1 MDFKEREN
9 KLSKSQRMQL
19 KALACILGI
28 VLLLILLVCRLF
40 SAILQWIEPE
50 PVIRN
55 LYNVWIMETGENH
68 LKVFE
73 EGLEKVYECE
83 EGVMI
88 PEEAREQVA
97 DIVLSDEKVA
107 RVQVKSHK
115 INGKVLAVDSE
126 GIELEG
132 VGKYALT
139 ERVKGYRLYDTL
151 TMCTGQDLLIGYDFA
166 DFVLEDG
173 KICAILMVKEE
184 VMEYIR
190 VLIKSGDYKAT
201 LHDRLTITS
210 DADYTICYESGGQ
223 TVEELHKAGE
233 VCEVDENSHWLKEG
247 RIRIVPSVLTGKV
260 ILQNVSRNQGIP
272 AYRGTIE
279 VMNTGKGLAVINE
292 VLLEEYLYSVV
303 PSEMPA
309 SYPAEA
315 LNAQAVCA
323 RTYAYKHMLHAGLPE
338 YGAHVDDSTGYQVY
352 NNIAEQEAATTAVKE
367 TYGQILFWEEG
378 AAPADTYYYSTS
390 CGVGSDADVWSVES
404 GGSPAYLTSQL
415 INRTE
420 MANFIAGSAGTTA
433 EVAGTTSGA
442 EVVTSEA
449 TASEAERT
457 EAPDLTR
464 EEDFARFICSKNVD
478 DYEVS
483 ESWYRWQYEKES
495 IDSDTICQRLK
506 ERYQANP
513 SRILTLQQDGTYKSE
528 DVKGWNHILNLEI
541 TERGAGGVAKELLL
555 TTDKETYLIFTEYN
569 IRYILCDGETKV
581 FRQDGSQASA
591 PTLLPSGFFLLE
603 TVKEKENVVGYYLTG
618 GGYGHGVGMSQ
629 NGARNMAAEGRT
641 AQEILAFFYQGCL
654 LLNVYE

>member
-190 VLIKSGDYKAT
+190 VLIKSGDYKAM
-201 LHDRLTITS
+201 LHDNLTITS
-210 DADYTICYESGGQ
+210 DTDYTICYDSGGQ
-223 TVEELHKAGE
+223 TVEELHQAGE
-233 VCEVDENSHWLKEG
+233 VCEIDENSQWLNEG

-323 RTYAYKHMLHAGLPE
+323 RTYAYKHMLHAGLPK

-378 AAPADTYYYSTS
+378 DAPADTYYYSTS

-404 GGSPAYLTSQL
+404 GGSPAYLTSHL

-420 MANFIAGSAGTTA
+420 MAKM
-433 EVAGTTSGA
+433 
-442 EVVTSEA
+442 
-449 TASEAERT
+449 
-457 EAPDLTR
+457 DLTR

-513 SRILTLQQDGTYKSE
+513 SGILTLQEDGTYKSE
-528 DVKGWNHILNLEI
+528 DVKAWNHILNLEI

-641 AQEILAFFYQGCL
+641 AQQILAFFYQGCL

>member
-28 VLLLILLVCRLF
+28 ALLLILLVCRLL

-73 EGLEKVYECE
+73 EGFEKVYECE

-107 RVQVKSHK
+107 QVQVKSHK

-190 VLIKSGDYKAT
+190 VLIKSGDYKAM
-201 LHDRLTITS
+201 LHDNLTITS
-210 DADYTICYESGGQ
+210 DTDYTICYDSGGQ
-223 TVEELHKAGE
+223 TVEELHQAGE
-233 VCEVDENSHWLKEG
+233 VCEIDENSQWLNEG

-323 RTYAYKHMLHAGLPE
+323 RTYAYKHMLHAGLPK

-378 AAPADTYYYSTS
+378 DAPADTYYYSTS

-404 GGSPAYLTSQL
+404 GGSPAYLTSHL

-420 MANFIAGSAGTTA
+420 MAKM
-433 EVAGTTSGA
+433 
-442 EVVTSEA
+442 
-449 TASEAERT
+449 
-457 EAPDLTR
+457 DLTR
-464 EEDFARFICSKNVD
+464 EEDYARFICSKNVD

-513 SRILTLQQDGTYKSE
+513 SGILTLQEDGTYKSE
-528 DVKGWNHILNLEI
+528 DVKAWNHILNLEI

-641 AQEILAFFYQGCL
+641 AQQILAFFYQGCL

>member
-190 VLIKSGDYKAT
+190 VLIKSGDYKAM
-201 LHDRLTITS
+201 LHDNLTITS
-210 DADYTICYESGGQ
+210 DTDYTICYDSGGQ
-223 TVEELHKAGE
+223 TVEELHQAGE
-233 VCEVDENSHWLKEG
+233 VCEIDENSQWLNEG

-323 RTYAYKHMLHAGLPE
+323 RTYAYKHMLHAGLPK

-367 TYGQILFWEEG
+367 TYGQVLFWEEG
-378 AAPADTYYYSTS
+378 DAPADTYYYSTS

-404 GGSPAYLTSQL
+404 GGSPAYLTSHL

-420 MANFIAGSAGTTA
+420 MAKM
-433 EVAGTTSGA
+433 
-442 EVVTSEA
+442 
-449 TASEAERT
+449 
-457 EAPDLTR
+457 DLTR

-513 SRILTLQQDGTYKSE
+513 SGILTLQEDGTYKSE
-528 DVKGWNHILNLEI
+528 DVKAWNHILNLEI

-641 AQEILAFFYQGCL
+641 AQQILAFFYQGCL

>member
-1 MDFKEREN
+1 MDFKGREN

-19 KALACILGI
+19 KALSCILGI
-28 VLLLILLVCRLF
+28 ALLLILLVCRLL

-73 EGLEKVYECE
+73 EGFEKVYECE

-107 RVQVKSHK
+107 QVQVKSHK

-190 VLIKSGDYKAT
+190 VLIKSGDYKAM
-201 LHDRLTITS
+201 LHDNLTITS
-210 DADYTICYESGGQ
+210 DTDYTICYDSGGQ
-223 TVEELHKAGE
+223 TVEELHQAGE
-233 VCEVDENSHWLKEG
+233 VCEIDENSQWLNEG

-323 RTYAYKHMLHAGLPE
+323 RTYAYKHMLHAGLPK

-378 AAPADTYYYSTS
+378 DAPADTYYYSTS

-404 GGSPAYLTSQL
+404 GGSPAYLTSHL

-420 MANFIAGSAGTTA
+420 MAKM
-433 EVAGTTSGA
+433 
-442 EVVTSEA
+442 
-449 TASEAERT
+449 
-457 EAPDLTR
+457 DLTR

-506 ERYQANP
+506 ECYQANP
-513 SRILTLQQDGTYKSE
+513 SGILTLQEDGTYKSE
-528 DVKGWNHILNLEI
+528 DVKAWNHILNLEI

-641 AQEILAFFYQGCL
+641 AQQILAFFYQGCL

>member
-9 KLSKSQRMQL
+9 ELSKSQRMQL
-19 KALACILGI
+19 KALSCILGI
-28 VLLLILLVCRLF
+28 ALLLILLVCRLL

-73 EGLEKVYECE
+73 EGFEKVYECE

-107 RVQVKSHK
+107 QVQVKSHK

-190 VLIKSGDYKAT
+190 VLIKSGDYKAM
-201 LHDRLTITS
+201 LHDNLTITS
-210 DADYTICYESGGQ
+210 DTDYTICYDSGGQ
-223 TVEELHKAGE
+223 TVEELHQAGE
-233 VCEVDENSHWLKEG
+233 VCEIDENSQWLNEG

-323 RTYAYKHMLHAGLPE
+323 RTYAYKHMLHAGLPK

-378 AAPADTYYYSTS
+378 DAPADTYYYSTS

-404 GGSPAYLTSQL
+404 GGSPAYLTSHL

-420 MANFIAGSAGTTA
+420 MAKM
-433 EVAGTTSGA
+433 
-442 EVVTSEA
+442 
-449 TASEAERT
+449 
-457 EAPDLTR
+457 DLTR

-513 SRILTLQQDGTYKSE
+513 SGILTLQEDGTYKSE
-528 DVKGWNHILNLEI
+528 DVKAWNHILNLEI

-641 AQEILAFFYQGCL
+641 AQQILAFFYQGCL

>member
-1 MDFKEREN
+1 MDFKGREN

-19 KALACILGI
+19 KALSCILGI
-28 VLLLILLVCRLF
+28 ALLLILLVCRLL

-73 EGLEKVYECE
+73 EGFEKVYECE

-107 RVQVKSHK
+107 QVQVKSHK

-190 VLIKSGDYKAT
+190 VLIKSGDYKAM
-201 LHDRLTITS
+201 LHDNLTITS
-210 DADYTICYESGGQ
+210 DTDYTICYDSGGQ
-223 TVEELHKAGE
+223 TVEELHQAGE
-233 VCEVDENSHWLKEG
+233 VCEIDENSQWLNEG

-323 RTYAYKHMLHAGLPE
+323 RTYAYKHMLHAGLPK

-378 AAPADTYYYSTS
+378 DAPADTYYYSTS

-404 GGSPAYLTSQL
+404 GGSPAYLTSHL

-420 MANFIAGSAGTTA
+420 MAKM
-433 EVAGTTSGA
+433 
-442 EVVTSEA
+442 
-449 TASEAERT
+449 
-457 EAPDLTR
+457 DLTR

-513 SRILTLQQDGTYKSE
+513 SGILTLQEDGTYKSE
-528 DVKGWNHILNLEI
+528 DVKAWNHILNLEI

-641 AQEILAFFYQGCL
+641 AQQILAFFYQGCL

>member
-1 MDFKEREN
+1 MDFKGREN

-19 KALACILGI
+19 KALSCILGI
-28 VLLLILLVCRLF
+28 ALLLILLVCRLL

-73 EGLEKVYECE
+73 EGFEKVYECE

-107 RVQVKSHK
+107 QVQVKSHK

-151 TMCTGQDLLIGYDFA
+151 TMCTRQDLLIGYDFA

-190 VLIKSGDYKAT
+190 VLIKSGDYKAM
-201 LHDRLTITS
+201 LHDNLTITS
-210 DADYTICYESGGQ
+210 DTDYTICYDSGGQ
-223 TVEELHKAGE
+223 TVEELHQAGE
-233 VCEVDENSHWLKEG
+233 VCEIDENSQWLNEG

-323 RTYAYKHMLHAGLPE
+323 RTYAYKHMLHAGLPK

-378 AAPADTYYYSTS
+378 DAPADTYYYSTS

-404 GGSPAYLTSQL
+404 GGSPAYLTSHL

-420 MANFIAGSAGTTA
+420 MAKM
-433 EVAGTTSGA
+433 
-442 EVVTSEA
+442 
-449 TASEAERT
+449 
-457 EAPDLTR
+457 DLTR

-513 SRILTLQQDGTYKSE
+513 SGILTLQEDGTYKSE
-528 DVKGWNHILNLEI
+528 DVKAWNHILNLEI

-641 AQEILAFFYQGCL
+641 AQQILAFFYQGCL

>member
-190 VLIKSGDYKAT
+190 VLIKSGDYKAM
-201 LHDRLTITS
+201 LHDNLTITS
-210 DADYTICYESGGQ
+210 DTDYTICYDSGGQ
-223 TVEELHKAGE
+223 TVEELHQAGE
-233 VCEVDENSHWLKEG
+233 VCEIDENSQWLNEG

-272 AYRGTIE
+272 AYRGAIE

-323 RTYAYKHMLHAGLPE
+323 RTYAYKHMLHAGLPK

-367 TYGQILFWEEG
+367 TYGQVLFWEEG
-378 AAPADTYYYSTS
+378 DAPADTYYYSTS

-404 GGSPAYLTSQL
+404 GGSPAYLTSHL

-420 MANFIAGSAGTTA
+420 MAKM
-433 EVAGTTSGA
+433 
-442 EVVTSEA
+442 
-449 TASEAERT
+449 
-457 EAPDLTR
+457 DLTR

-513 SRILTLQQDGTYKSE
+513 SGILTLQEDGTYKSE
-528 DVKGWNHILNLEI
+528 DVKAWNHILNLEI

-641 AQEILAFFYQGCL
+641 AQQILAFFYQGCL

>member
-1 MDFKEREN
+1 MDFKGREN

-19 KALACILGI
+19 KALSCILGI
-28 VLLLILLVCRLF
+28 ALLLILLVCRLL

-73 EGLEKVYECE
+73 EGFEKVYECE

-107 RVQVKSHK
+107 QVQVKSHK

-132 VGKYALT
+132 VGKYVLT

-190 VLIKSGDYKAT
+190 VLIKSGDYKAM
-201 LHDRLTITS
+201 LHDNLTITS
-210 DADYTICYESGGQ
+210 DTDYTICYDSGGQ
-223 TVEELHKAGE
+223 TVEELHQAGE
-233 VCEVDENSHWLKEG
+233 VCEIDENSQWLNEG

-323 RTYAYKHMLHAGLPE
+323 RTYAYKHMLHAGLPK

-378 AAPADTYYYSTS
+378 DAPADTYYYSTS

-404 GGSPAYLTSQL
+404 GGSPAYLTSHL

-420 MANFIAGSAGTTA
+420 MAKM
-433 EVAGTTSGA
+433 
-442 EVVTSEA
+442 
-449 TASEAERT
+449 
-457 EAPDLTR
+457 DLTR

-513 SRILTLQQDGTYKSE
+513 SGILTLQEDGTYKSE
-528 DVKGWNHILNLEI
+528 DVKAWNHILNLEI

-641 AQEILAFFYQGCL
+641 AQQILAFFYQGCL

>member
-1 MDFKEREN
+1 MDFKGREN

-73 EGLEKVYECE
+73 EGFEKVYECE

-107 RVQVKSHK
+107 QVQVKSHK

-190 VLIKSGDYKAT
+190 VLIKSGDYKAM
-201 LHDRLTITS
+201 LHDNLTITS
-210 DADYTICYESGGQ
+210 DTDYTICYDSGGQ
-223 TVEELHKAGE
+223 TVEELHQAGE
-233 VCEVDENSHWLKEG
+233 VCEIDENSQWLNEG

-323 RTYAYKHMLHAGLPE
+323 RTYAYKHMLHAGLPK

-378 AAPADTYYYSTS
+378 DAPADTYYYSTS

-404 GGSPAYLTSQL
+404 GGSPAYLTSHL

-420 MANFIAGSAGTTA
+420 MAKM
-433 EVAGTTSGA
+433 
-442 EVVTSEA
+442 
-449 TASEAERT
+449 
-457 EAPDLTR
+457 DLTR

-513 SRILTLQQDGTYKSE
+513 SGILTLQEDGTYKSE
-528 DVKGWNHILNLEI
+528 DVKAWNHILNLEI

-641 AQEILAFFYQGCL
+641 AQQILAFFYQGCL

>member
-1 MDFKEREN
+1 M
-9 KLSKSQRMQL
+9 
-19 KALACILGI
+19 
-28 VLLLILLVCRLF
+28 
-40 SAILQWIEPE
+40 
-50 PVIRN
+50 
-55 LYNVWIMETGENH
+55 
-68 LKVFE
+68 
-73 EGLEKVYECE
+73 
-83 EGVMI
+83 
-88 PEEAREQVA
+88 
-97 DIVLSDEKVA
+97 
-107 RVQVKSHK
+107 
-115 INGKVLAVDSE
+115 
-126 GIELEG
+126 
-132 VGKYALT
+132 
-139 ERVKGYRLYDTL
+139 
-151 TMCTGQDLLIGYDFA
+151 
-166 DFVLEDG
+166 
-173 KICAILMVKEE
+173 
-184 VMEYIR
+184 
-190 VLIKSGDYKAT
+190 
-201 LHDRLTITS
+201 
-210 DADYTICYESGGQ
+210 
-223 TVEELHKAGE
+223 
-233 VCEVDENSHWLKEG
+233 
-247 RIRIVPSVLTGKV
+247 TGKV

-323 RTYAYKHMLHAGLPE
+323 RTYAYKHMLHAGLPK

-378 AAPADTYYYSTS
+378 DAPADTYYYSTS

-404 GGSPAYLTSQL
+404 GGSPAYLTSHL

-420 MANFIAGSAGTTA
+420 MAKM
-433 EVAGTTSGA
+433 
-442 EVVTSEA
+442 
-449 TASEAERT
+449 
-457 EAPDLTR
+457 DLTR

-513 SRILTLQQDGTYKSE
+513 SGILTLQEDGTYKSE
-528 DVKGWNHILNLEI
+528 DVKAWNHILNLEI

-641 AQEILAFFYQGCL
+641 AQQILAFFYQGCL

>member
-1 MDFKEREN
+1 MDFKGREN

-19 KALACILGI
+19 KALSCILGI
-28 VLLLILLVCRLF
+28 ALLLILLVCRLL

-73 EGLEKVYECE
+73 EGFEKVYECE

-107 RVQVKSHK
+107 QVQVKSHK

-190 VLIKSGDYKAT
+190 VLIKSGDYKAM
-201 LHDRLTITS
+201 LHDNLTITS
-210 DADYTICYESGGQ
+210 DTDYTICYDSGGQ
-223 TVEELHKAGE
+223 TVEELHQAGE
-233 VCEVDENSHWLKEG
+233 VCEIDENSQWLNEG

-323 RTYAYKHMLHAGLPE
+323 RTYAYKHMLHAGLPK

-378 AAPADTYYYSTS
+378 DAPADTYYYSTS

-404 GGSPAYLTSQL
+404 GGSPAYLTSHL

-420 MANFIAGSAGTTA
+420 MAKM
-433 EVAGTTSGA
+433 
-442 EVVTSEA
+442 
-449 TASEAERT
+449 
-457 EAPDLTR
+457 DLTR

-513 SRILTLQQDGTYKSE
+513 SGILTLQEDGTYKSE
-528 DVKGWNHILNLEI
+528 DVKAWNHILNLEI

-581 FRQDGSQASA
+581 FRQDGSQASV

-641 AQEILAFFYQGCL
+641 AQQILAFFYQGCL

>member
-1 MDFKEREN
+1 MDFKGREN

-19 KALACILGI
+19 KALSCILGI
-28 VLLLILLVCRLF
+28 ALLLILLVCRLL

-73 EGLEKVYECE
+73 EGFEKVYECE

-107 RVQVKSHK
+107 QVQVKSHK

-190 VLIKSGDYKAT
+190 VLIKSGDYKAM
-201 LHDRLTITS
+201 LHDNLTITS
-210 DADYTICYESGGQ
+210 DTDYTICYDSGGQ
-223 TVEELHKAGE
+223 TVEELHQAGE
-233 VCEVDENSHWLKEG
+233 VCEIDENSQWLNEG

-279 VMNTGKGLAVINE
+279 VMNTGNGLAVINE

-309 SYPAEA
+309 SYPPEA

-323 RTYAYKHMLHAGLPE
+323 RTYAYKHMLHAGLPK

-378 AAPADTYYYSTS
+378 DAPADTYYYSTS

-404 GGSPAYLTSQL
+404 GGSPAYLTSHL

-420 MANFIAGSAGTTA
+420 MAKM
-433 EVAGTTSGA
+433 
-442 EVVTSEA
+442 
-449 TASEAERT
+449 
-457 EAPDLTR
+457 DLTR

-478 DYEVS
+478 DYEVL

-513 SRILTLQQDGTYKSE
+513 SGILTLQEDGTYKSE
-528 DVKGWNHILNLEI
+528 DVKAWNHILNLEI

-641 AQEILAFFYQGCL
+641 AQQILAFFYQGCL

>member
-1 MDFKEREN
+1 MDFKGREN

-19 KALACILGI
+19 KALSCILGI
-28 VLLLILLVCRLF
+28 ALLLILLVCRLL

-73 EGLEKVYECE
+73 EGFEKVYECE

-107 RVQVKSHK
+107 QVQVKSHK

-132 VGKYALT
+132 VGKYVLT

-190 VLIKSGDYKAT
+190 VLIKSGDYKAM
-201 LHDRLTITS
+201 LHDNLTITS
-210 DADYTICYESGGQ
+210 DTDYTICYDSGGQ
-223 TVEELHKAGE
+223 TVEELHQAGE
-233 VCEVDENSHWLKEG
+233 VCEIDENSQWLNEG

-323 RTYAYKHMLHAGLPE
+323 RTYAYKHMLHAGLPK

-378 AAPADTYYYSTS
+378 DAPADTYYYSTS

-404 GGSPAYLTSQL
+404 GGSPAYLTSHL

-420 MANFIAGSAGTTA
+420 MAKM
-433 EVAGTTSGA
+433 
-442 EVVTSEA
+442 
-449 TASEAERT
+449 
-457 EAPDLTR
+457 DLTR

-513 SRILTLQQDGTYKSE
+513 SGILTLQEDGTYKSE
-528 DVKGWNHILNLEI
+528 DVKAWNHILNLEI

-581 FRQDGSQASA
+581 FRQDGSQASV

-629 NGARNMAAEGRT
+629 NGARNMAAQGRT
-641 AQEILAFFYQGCL
+641 AEEILTFFYRGCL
-654 LLNVYE
+654 LQNIYE